1 MTYSS
6 FARGLS
12 GALIALAACAPQG
25 RLSLSSSQGPAPV
38 QVAETPHEA
47 EFETDRPDFTETPAV
62 VPVGRRQVEAG
73 ETFGREDGVTSLTLG
88 ETLLRIGVA
97 RRVELRIATNS
108 YALSRQGT
116 DVLAGFEDASLGAKV
131 ALFEAPAGWRPQL
144 GLIVAA
150 TLPTGAPGYSTGRV
164 LPEVKVAAAW
174 DLSERL
180 SLGTNVNWSREADDD
195 GTHDQYAAS
204 ASFGYGL
211 SERWGLYA
219 EAFGFRER
227 LAGWVARDYVNAGVT
242 WKVTEMLQFDMRA
255 GRRLGS
261 PDFFTGFGLSHRW

>member
-1 MTYSS
+1 MTYTP
-6 FARGLS
+6 FIRGLS

-25 RLSLSSSQGPAPV
+25 RVSLASSPAPL

-47 EFETDRPDFTETPAV
+47 EFETDRPDFTETAAV

-108 YALSRQGT
+108 YALSRQGS
-116 DVLAGFEDASLGAKV
+116 DILAGFEDASVGAKV
-131 ALFEAPAGWRPQL
+131 AVFEEASGWRPQL
-144 GLIVAA
+144 AVIAA
-150 TLPTGAPGYSTGRV
+150 ASLPTGAPTFSAGRV
-164 LPEVKVAAAW
+164 LPEVKLLAAW
-174 DLSERL
+174 DLTDRL
-180 SLGTNVNWSREADDD
+180 SLGTNWNWSREADDD
-195 GTHDQYAAS
+195 GTHDQFAAS

-211 SERWGLYA
+211 TERWGLYA

-227 LAGWVARDYVNAGVT
+227 LAGWAARDYVNGGVT
-242 WKVTEMLQFDMRA
+242 WKVTEMLQFDERV

-261 PDFFTGFGLSHRW
+261 SDFFTGFGISHRW